1 MGGTIEMPVTDPR
14 AENCRKFEQY
24 PDGKIKSVELVI
36 KKVPNAKYRVGN
48 VRLIDETEAGGTI
61 VTSCYVVNEKG
72 MPLGVPVTLA
82 WPYPALSNF
91 AVPSNPNNQ
100 HPTTSPYN
108 PPIIGPLAL
117 CIREGDT
124 IVSDI
129 IGGIGLPFKH
139 HVSFSA
145 TFILNETP
153 EPSPP
158 VTPLPP
164 VDETAKAIEALHNT
178 LKIIGKHFG
187 AAV

>member
-1 MGGTIEMPVTDPR
+1 MPVTDPR

-48 VRLIDETEAGGTI
+48 VRLIDEIEAQNSRNATA
-61 VTSCYVVNEKG
+61 YVVNEKG
-72 MPLGVPVTLA
+72 IPLGITVSLA
-82 WPYPALSNF
+82 WPWPALHTF
-91 AVPSNPNNQ
+91 ALPGNPNNQ
-100 HPTTSPYN
+100 HPVENRYD
-108 PPIIGPLAL
+108 PPNLGPLAL

-153 EPSPP
+153 EPVPP

-164 VDETAKAIEALHNT
+164 VDTTAEAIKALHDT

-187 AAV
+187 APV